1 RAADPRPRAG
11 RGQRDRRRRQGQTVG
26 ARLARDPNETVGA
39 RLARDPDLNRSDA
52 PGHNPVRLPFRKL
65 DMRLRLIPAATAA
78 SVLIAL
84 SGCTWVHMA
93 PGAKAVRV
101 VASTPSGCEQ
111 RGEVEVSV
119 KEKVGFYE
127 RNSLR
132 VRDEL
137 EILARNEA
145 PG

>member
-1 RAADPRPRAG
+1 
-11 RGQRDRRRRQGQTVG
+11 
-26 ARLARDPNETVGA
+26 
-39 RLARDPDLNRSDA
+39 
-52 PGHNPVRLPFRKL
+52 
-65 DMRLRLIPAATAA
+65 MRLIPAAIAA
-78 SVLIAL
+78 SVLIVL

-101 VASTPSGCEQ
+101 VSSTPSGCEQ

-145 PG
+145 PGLGGNVVQPLDGFEDGTQRFTVWRCGG

>member
-1 RAADPRPRAG
+1 
-11 RGQRDRRRRQGQTVG
+11 
-26 ARLARDPNETVGA
+26 
-39 RLARDPDLNRSDA
+39 
-52 PGHNPVRLPFRKL
+52 
-65 DMRLRLIPAATAA
+65 MRLFSVAIPVAIPTAIPVVATA
-78 SVLIAL
+78 SILIAL

-101 VASTPSGCEQ
+101 VATAPTGCEP

-127 RNSLR
+127 RNTLR

-137 EILARNEA
+137 ETLARNEA
-145 PG
+145 PGLGGNTVQPMDGFEDGTQRFTVWRCGG

>member
-1 RAADPRPRAG
+1 
-11 RGQRDRRRRQGQTVG
+11 
-26 ARLARDPNETVGA
+26 
-39 RLARDPDLNRSDA
+39 
-52 PGHNPVRLPFRKL
+52 
-65 DMRLRLIPAATAA
+65 MRLFSVAIPVAIPAAIPVAATA
-78 SVLIAL
+78 SILIAL

-101 VASTPSGCEQ
+101 VATAPTGCEP

-127 RNSLR
+127 RNTLR

-137 EILARNEA
+137 ETLARNEA
-145 PG
+145 PGLGGDTVQPLDGPEDGTQRFAVWRCAG

>member
-1 RAADPRPRAG
+1 
-11 RGQRDRRRRQGQTVG
+11 
-26 ARLARDPNETVGA
+26 
-39 RLARDPDLNRSDA
+39 
-52 PGHNPVRLPFRKL
+52 
-65 DMRLRLIPAATAA
+65 MRLLPAATAA
-78 SVLIAL
+78 SVLIAIAL

-101 VASTPSGCEQ
+101 VSTTPSGCEQ

-145 PG
+145 PGLGGNVVQPLDGFEDGTQRFTVWRCGG

>member
-1 RAADPRPRAG
+1 
-11 RGQRDRRRRQGQTVG
+11 
-26 ARLARDPNETVGA
+26 
-39 RLARDPDLNRSDA
+39 
-52 PGHNPVRLPFRKL
+52 
-65 DMRLRLIPAATAA
+65 MRLVPVAA
-78 SVLIAL
+78 SVLLLAGL

-101 VASTPSGCEQ
+101 VASTPAGCEQ

-119 KEKVGFYE
+119 KERVAFYE

-137 EILARNEA
+137 ETLARNEA
-145 PG
+145 PGLGGNTVQPLDGFEDGTQRFTVWRCPG